1 MRLFTLGTGAGR
13 PTLHRH
19 TSATALEYEG
29 EVFLFDCGESVQLQL
44 VRSPLKWGKMRAI
57 FVGHLHGDHLFGL
70 PGLLGTL
77 SLVDRKEPLQVFGP
91 VGLKEYLR
99 VHLEIKSLWINYPLE
114 VIEIEKPGLILE
126 TERYQ
131 VFTGPLGH
139 IIPCWGY
146 AFREKPRPGVFN
158 DSKARALGI
167 PEGPERMELVQGR
180 SVTLPDGRLIQASE
194 VVGPSRP
201 GRSFAY
207 CLDTRPC
214 EEVVALA
221 RGVDL
226 MVHEATFGRELQ
238 ADAQQW
244 GHSTAADAARMARES
259 GVKRLVL
266 THISQRYSDPQ
277 VLLHEAKEVFPEV
290 ELAEDLQ
297 VFPV

>member
-29 EVFLFDCGESVQLQL
+29 EVFLFDCGESVQMQL
-44 VRSPLKWGKMRAI
+44 VRSPLRWGKMTAI
-57 FVGHLHGDHLFGL
+57 FVGHLHGDHLYGL

-99 VHLEIKSLWINYPLE
+99 VHLEIKSLWVSYPLQ
-114 VIEIEKPGLILE
+114 VTEIEKSGLILD
-126 TERYQ
+126 TDRYQ
-131 VFTGPLGH
+131 VFTGPLSH

-146 AFREKPRPGVFN
+146 VFREKPRAGVFHET
-158 DSKARALGI
+158 KAKALGV

-214 EEVVALA
+214 AEVIDLA
-221 RGVDL
+221 RGVDV
-226 MVHEATFGRELQ
+226 MVHEATFGQDLQ
-238 ADAQQW
+238 AEALQW
-244 GHSTAADAARMARES
+244 GHSTAADAARMAHEA

-277 VLLHEAKEVFPEV
+277 VLLQEAKNHFSEVD
-290 ELAEDLQ
+290 LAEDLQ

>member
-1 MRLFTLGTGAGR
+1 MRIFTLGTGAGR
-13 PTLHRH
+13 PTLQRH

-29 EVFLFDCGESVQLQL
+29 EILLFDCGESVQLQL
-44 VRSPLKWGKMRAI
+44 IRSPLKWGKMSGI
-57 FVGHLHGDHLFGL
+57 FVGHLHGDHLYGL

-77 SLVDRKEPLQVFGP
+77 SLVDRKEPLHIFGP
-91 VGLKEYLR
+91 VGIKEYLR
-99 VHLEIKSLWINYPLE
+99 IHLEIKSLWVSYPLE
-114 VIEIEKPGLILE
+114 ITEIEKPGLILE
-126 TERYQ
+126 NERYQ
-131 VFTGPLGH
+131 VFTVPLGH

-158 DSKARALGI
+158 ESKARALNI

-214 EEVVALA
+214 PEVVELA

-226 MVHEATFGRELQ
+226 MVHEATFAQDLQ
-238 ADAQQW
+238 TEAHQW
-244 GHSTAADAARMARES
+244 GHSTAADAARMAREA

-266 THISQRYSDPQ
+266 THISQRYLDPQ
-277 VLLHEAKEVFPEV
+277 LLLNEAKGLFHEV